1 MTIKTQLAT
10 LTIIVA
16 TSFTA
21 MADSELDVQDAKI
34 VTVVT
39 KSVAGYL
46 NIANGRNCLMESAQG
61 KPTLLPCNSVN
72 KFRSEA
78 APPPPLH
85 YIVLQSGRC
94 LSDNGTAP
102 LEGVTCNYQDTRQQ
116 WKILPNTQ
124 TNIRNVASKKCL
136 TADGLNNQVKMAL
149 CSGVPAQSW
158 KQP

>member
-1 MTIKTQLAT
+1 MKTQLAT

-78 APPPPLH
+78 APPPFITLFCK
-85 YIVLQSGRC
+85 VVGAC
-94 LSDNGTAP
+94 LIMA
-102 LEGVTCNYQDTRQQ
+102 Q
-116 WKILPNTQ
+116 LP
-124 TNIRNVASKKCL
+124 
-136 TADGLNNQVKMAL
+136 
-149 CSGVPAQSW
+149 
-158 KQP
+158 